1 MHFIDYLLV
10 FKFELSLILIIIFVL
25 ILSLFKKSDTSFNV
39 YFNGILFLLFLSIF
53 NYLLPVYNADSFKT
67 FFLNLQSTDLQKSI
81 LHIGSFLIAF
91 QSKQWIQKNNFFLE
105 FFILLCC
112 SILGLDF
119 IISSEHFIILYVAI
133 ELSTLPL
140 IALTNFD
147 FNNKISTEAS
157 IKFLFSAGFSTA
169 ILLFGVSLLY
179 LQNGSFQ
186 LVNLFKNIDT
196 INPITIIGCLLFLS
210 GIAFKLSAAPF
221 HLYTA
226 DVFEG
231 APIPITNF
239 LSIISKTSFI
249 FLIIKILHNSILN
262 NTTIFNNYLFFLI
275 GLSIF
280 IGNIFALQQKNL
292 KRFLAFSSISQIG
305 FILVGILSS
314 HSLAITNCTFFII
327 IYLFSNLLAFGVIGV
342 IKKDN
347 EEVQLNHLNGL
358 YYKNKFLSIAL
369 LIGLVSLAGIPP
381 TAGFFGK
388 LFLLL
393 GTKNISPILIY
404 FILFNMIITFYF
416 YIRIIKQLFLHN
428 DNNIEKY
435 SIAVNQKMV
444 LSISIILIL
453 IMGFIPQIYN
463 YIYKISLI

>member
-1 MHFIDYLLV
+1 MHILDYFLV

-25 ILSLFKKSDTSFNV
+25 ILSLLKNSDSSFNL
-39 YFNGILFLLFLSIF
+39 YFNSILFLMFLSIF
-53 NYLLPVYNADSFKT
+53 NYLIPVHNAPCCTS
-67 FFLNLQSTDLQKSI
+67 FFLNLHSTDLQKSI
-81 LHIGSFLIAF
+81 IHIGSFLIAF

-112 SILGLDF
+112 SILGLDI

-147 FNNKISTEAS
+147 FKNKISTEAS
-157 IKFLFSAGFSTA
+157 IKFLFSAAFSTA
-169 ILLFGVSLLY
+169 ILLFGVSFLY

-186 LVNLFKNIDT
+186 LANLFKNLHT
-196 INPITIIGCLLFLS
+196 FTPITTIGCLLFLS

-249 FLIIKILHNSILN
+249 FLFIKILHYSILN
-262 NTTIFNNYLFFLI
+262 NANLFNNYLFILI

-280 IGNIFALQQKNL
+280 IGNTFALQQKNL
-292 KRFLAFSSISQIG
+292 KRFLAFSSIAQIG
-305 FILVGILSS
+305 FILVGILSAQTI
-314 HSLAITNCTFFII
+314 AITNCTFFII

-347 EEVQLNHLNGL
+347 EEVQLNDLNGL
-358 YYKNKFLSIAL
+358 YYKNKFLSIAF

-388 LFLLL
+388 LFLIL
-393 GTKNISPILIY
+393 GTRNISPILIY

-416 YIRIIKQLFLHN
+416 YIKIIKKLFL
-428 DNNIEKY
+428 NNENNNVKY
-435 SIAVNQKMV
+435 NIAVNQKLV
-444 LSISIILIL
+444 LSISILFVL
-453 IMGFIPQIYN
+453 MLGFIPQIYN
-463 YIYKISLI
+463 YIYKISLN